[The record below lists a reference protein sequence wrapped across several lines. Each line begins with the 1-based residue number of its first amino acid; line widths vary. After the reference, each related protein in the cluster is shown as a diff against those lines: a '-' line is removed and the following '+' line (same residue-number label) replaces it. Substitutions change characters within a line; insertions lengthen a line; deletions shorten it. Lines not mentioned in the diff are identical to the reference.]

1 MNFILHKDFSDLSAM
16 AWNTLVEQS
25 IADTPFSRYEY
36 LSEWWQTLGGGEWMG
51 KGGEGEQISSV
62 GETSPTGE
70 STSPLLVLV
79 SATENDQLIG
89 IAPLFI
95 AEYDGQQALM
105 LVGSIE
111 ISDYLDL
118 IVREQDLPRFLSG
131 LFDFL
136 APSEANPGL
145 PRPNEWTAVD
155 WYNIPDSSPTRA
167 ALQVEFE
174 KRGWQYQAEIYRPTP
189 RIPLNGSFEEYLARI
204 DKKQRHE
211 IRRKMRR
218 AAESELNVRFII
230 VDINADIETETNDFF
245 QLMTQDPNKADFLT
259 PLMRAQMSVTIRT
272 AFEQGYLW
280 LAFLEIGGV
289 KVAAS
294 LNFDYKNKLWGY
306 NSGVSREHME
316 LSPGWVL
323 LAHTIQWC
331 CENNRYEFDFMR
343 GDEEYK
349 YRFGGVN
356 RYVMRE
362 RVVKP

>member
-1 MNFILHKDFSDLSAM
+1 MNFTLHKDFSDFSATD
-16 AWNTLVEQS
+16 WNQLVEQS

-36 LSEWWQTLGGGEWMG
+36 LNEWWKTLGGGEWTG
-51 KGGEGEQISSV
+51 KDGM
-62 GETSPTGE
+62 TP
-70 STSPLLVLV
+70 PLLVLV
-79 SATENDQLIG
+79 SATDNDHLIG

-118 IVREQDLPRFLSG
+118 IVREQDLPRFVSG

-136 APSEANPGL
+136 TSAPVSS
-145 PRPNEWTAVD
+145 WSAVD

-174 KRGWQYQAEIYRPTP
+174 KRGWPYHAEIYRPTP
-189 RIPLNGSFEEYLARI
+189 RIALNGSFDEYLSRL

-218 AAESELNVRFII
+218 AAESELNVRFTII
-230 VDINADIETETNDFF
+230 DINADIETEINDFF
-245 QLMTQDPNKADFLT
+245 HLMTQDPNKANFLT
-259 PLMRAQMSVTIRT
+259 PLMREQMAVTIRT

-331 CENNRYEFDFMR
+331 CENGRYEFDFMR

>member
-1 MNFILHKDFSDLSAM
+1 MDYKLHHNFSELDST
-16 AWNTLVEQS
+16 AWNALVEQS

-36 LSEWWQTLGGGEWMG
+36 LSEWWKTLGGGEW
-51 KGGEGEQISSV
+51 KQAE
-62 GETSPTGE
+62 
-70 STSPLLVLV
+70 LVLV
-79 SATENDQLIG
+79 SASENYQLVG

-95 AEYDGQQALM
+95 TEYESQQALM

-118 IVREQDLPRFLSG
+118 IAREQDLPRFLIG
-131 LFDFL
+131 LLDFL
-136 APSEANPGL
+136 DSSL
-145 PRPNEWTAVD
+145 PDNWSVLD

-167 ALQVEFE
+167 ALKAEFE
-174 KRGWQYQAEIYRPTP
+174 KRGQAYHAEIYRPTP
-189 RIPLNGSFEEYLARI
+189 RIPLNGSFEEYLSRL

-218 AAESELNVRFII
+218 AAESELNVRFYV
-230 VDINADIETETNDFF
+230 VDKGADIEAELGAFF
-245 QLMTQDPNKADFLT
+245 HLMIQDPNKALFLKDM
-259 PLMRAQMSVTIRT
+259 MRDQMSTTIRT

-280 LAFLEIGGV
+280 LAFLEIDGV

-306 NSGVSREHME
+306 NSGVSRAHME

-323 LAHTIQWC
+323 LGHTIRWC
-331 CENNRYEFDFMR
+331 CENGRYEFDFMR

-356 RYVMRE
+356 KYVMRE
-362 RVVKP
+362 RVVRN

>member
-1 MNFILHKDFSDLSAM
+1 MNFKLHKDFSEIDATT
-16 AWNTLVEQS
+16 WNTLVGQS

-36 LSEWWQTLGGGEWMG
+36 LSEWWKTLGGGEWTG
-51 KGGEGEQISSV
+51 RGEVIS
-62 GETSPTGE
+62 PQ
-70 STSPLLVLV
+70 LVLV
-79 SATENDQLIG
+79 SVTENDQLIG

-95 AEYDGQQALM
+95 AEYDGQQTLL

-118 IVREQDLPRFLSG
+118 IVREQDVLRFLSG
-131 LFDFL
+131 LLDFL
-136 APSEANPGL
+136 ATSSAGNWSAL
-145 PRPNEWTAVD
+145 D

-167 ALQVEFE
+167 ALKAEFE
-174 KRGWQYQAEIYRPTP
+174 KRGWAYHAEIYRPTP
-189 RIPLNGSFEEYLARI
+189 RIALNGSFEEYLARL

-218 AAESELNVRFII
+218 AAESELNVRFYV
-230 VDINADIETETNDFF
+230 VDKDADIEAELNSFF
-245 QLMTQDPNKADFLT
+245 HLMIQDPNKALFLKDM
-259 PLMRAQMSVTIRT
+259 MRDQMSTTIRT

-280 LAFLEIGGV
+280 LAFLEIDGA

-323 LAHTIQWC
+323 LGHTIQWC
-331 CENNRYEFDFMR
+331 CENGRYEFDFMR